1 MSPKEQVN
9 KCATAQKQP
18 GEQGGGEVGAVGC
31 LRRGV
36 VRAAPT
42 AAGLWGAAA
51 RQLRGVWVS
60 ARRISASENISK
72 GFSSILR
79 SQNARHRELQAT
91 ALFFFLL
98 FFFLIGACLV
108 MCLFPVLL
116 TMGFRS
122 PLWGLSIIHLMAV
135 SDVSAL
141 WYSKSLV

>member
-31 LRRGV
+31 LRRGG

-91 ALFFFLL
+91 ALFFFPS
-98 FFFLIGACLV
+98 FFFFNRSVPGDV
-108 MCLFPVLL
+108 PFPCAADNGFSLPF
-116 TMGFRS
+116 MGFKYNTLNGS
-122 PLWGLSIIHLMAV
+122 
-135 SDVSAL
+135 
-141 WYSKSLV
+141 